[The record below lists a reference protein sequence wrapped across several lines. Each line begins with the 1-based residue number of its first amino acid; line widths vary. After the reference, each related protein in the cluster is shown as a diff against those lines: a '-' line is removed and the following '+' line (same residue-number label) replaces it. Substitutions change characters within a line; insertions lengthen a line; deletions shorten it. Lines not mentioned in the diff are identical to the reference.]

1 MINYNKKKI
10 TISVSIQKFKSK
22 PDNWKT
28 LTYKRYTI
36 SIEELIKLIC
46 KGHCICQNFKTA
58 SKTFGVKEKTIDN
71 FDFADCV
78 ILDIDDTFLS
88 INDFYLSLKDE
99 HKPTII
105 YTTYS
110 NIDNINN
117 RFRLIYIFNEPI
129 RSNEYYRGIANTIVY
144 NIQKEIEGFD
154 LKDKTCLNASQQ
166 FAGNGNDNIVY
177 YYNDNIFCPTD
188 FGIDEKYFSN
198 SKSILR
204 KERKNN
210 IQTDLE
216 TPIGNSEFMKDFWST
231 SYKKNEEIF
240 IRKYAEIY
248 PFLEATPL
256 PETDSDIPYIL
267 LPDNYVKIARYWY
280 KEPLTKSDGTIVY
293 KSHAVKLK
301 PGHRRKLLY
310 DGCLLRKI
318 MLPKITV
325 EHLLYSLVCERRYYV
340 DNQDKVITNKILY
353 QIAKDAWNDTERSI
367 KPKKEKKQFVVN
379 PKFCEKYGISKQA
392 ARNIAV
398 KMLLDLQLKQL
409 YDTKLSIK
417 ENLESLKNQGIKIGK
432 SSLYNWVK
440 SQKRQPTIE
449 TPENKPHVK
458 SPP

>member
-1 MINYNKKKI
+1 MFKNSKKKI
-10 TISVSIQKFKSK
+10 TLGVSVQKFENK
-22 PDNWKT
+22 PNNWKI
-28 LTYKRYTI
+28 LTYKRHIIT
-36 SIEELIKLIC
+36 IEELISLIC

-58 SKTFGVKEKTIDN
+58 SEIFGLREKTIAN

-78 ILDIDDTFLS
+78 ILDIDDTFLPM
-88 INDFYLSLKDE
+88 NDFYLSLKDE

-110 NIDNINN
+110 NIDNVNN
-117 RFRLIYIFNEPI
+117 RFRLIYVFNEPI

-177 YYNDNIFCPTD
+177 YYNDNILCPTD
-188 FGIDEKYFSN
+188 FGFDENYFSN
-198 SKSILR
+198 SDSILK

-216 TPIGNSEFMKDFWST
+216 SPIGNTEFMKDFWGM
-231 SYKKNEEIF
+231 SYKRNEEEF
-240 IRKYAEIY
+240 IRKYANVY

-256 PETDSDIPYIL
+256 PETDTDTPYIL
-267 LPDNYVKIARYWY
+267 LPDNYIEIKRYWY
-280 KEPLTKSDGTIVY
+280 REPQIKNGNEVAY
-293 KSHAVKLK
+293 KSHVVKLK
-301 PGHRRKLLY
+301 SGNRRKLLY

-318 MLPKITV
+318 MLPDITV
-325 EHLLYSLVCERRYYV
+325 EHLLYCLVCERRYYV

-353 QIAKDAWNDTERSI
+353 QIAKDSWSDIERNI
-367 KPKKEKKQFVVN
+367 NIQKDKRLFIVN
-379 PKFCEKYGISKQA
+379 PKYCEKYGISKQT
-392 ARNIAV
+392 ARNIAT

-409 YDTKLSIK
+409 YDTNLSIK

-440 SQKRQPTIE
+440 SQKI
-449 TPENKPHVK
+449 
-458 SPP
+458 

>member
-1 MINYNKKKI
+1 MFKNSKKKI
-10 TISVSIQKFKSK
+10 TLGVSVQKFENK
-22 PDNWKT
+22 PNNWKI
-28 LTYKRYTI
+28 LTYKRHIIT
-36 SIEELIKLIC
+36 IEELISLIC

-58 SKTFGVKEKTIDN
+58 SEIFGLREKTIAN

-88 INDFYLSLKDE
+88 MNDFYLSLKDE

-117 RFRLIYIFNEPI
+117 RFRLIYVFNEPI

-166 FAGNGNDNIVY
+166 FAGNSNDNIVY

-188 FGIDEKYFSN
+188 FGFDENSFSN
-198 SKSILR
+198 SDSILK

-210 IQTDLE
+210 IQIDLE
-216 TPIGNSEFMKDFWST
+216 SLIGNSEFMKDFWSMG
-231 SYKKNEEIF
+231 YKKNEEIF
-240 IRKYAEIY
+240 IRKYAKIY
-248 PFLEATPL
+248 PFIEATPL
-256 PETDSDIPYIL
+256 PETDSDTPYIL

-280 KEPLTKSDGTIVY
+280 KEPLTKGDGTIVY

-301 PGHRRKLLY
+301 SGHRRKLLY

-318 MLPKITV
+318 MLPEITM
-325 EHLLYSLVCERRYYV
+325 EHLLYCLVCERRYYV

-353 QIAKDAWNDTERSI
+353 QIAKDAWNDTKRSI
-367 KPKKEKKQFVVN
+367 NPKKEERQFVVN
-379 PKFCEKYGISKQA
+379 PKYCEKYGISKQA
-392 ARNIAV
+392 ARNIAA
-398 KMLLDLQLKQL
+398 KILLDLQLKQL
-409 YDTKLSIK
+409 YDTNLSVK

-440 SQKRQPTIE
+440 SQKI
-449 TPENKPHVK
+449 
-458 SPP
+458 